1 MMLLSKNDWTKINIF
16 RNMQGKNK
24 KKTATYLI
32 ICLHLHLY
40 NKETE
45 MDIVIAGDGEVG
57 MHLAEALVRSNHN
70 ITIVD
75 PHEELLKMMESHTD
89 LMTITGDSTSTDV
102 LQRANVKRADL
113 VIAVLHDEHINL
125 LTGIIA
131 KKLGA
136 KKVIARVNTMENL
149 SPDVWRMYQDLGIDG
164 LVSPEDIAAQEI
176 ISLLKKNASSET
188 YDFAGGNLQLF
199 MVKLEPEAEI
209 LGKTVDE
216 VINQY
221 EHIEFRVAA
230 IHRRQTTFIPQGDE
244 VFQVSDMVYVVT
256 KPHAINAIIK
266 LSGKKQ
272 INVHNVM
279 IVGGGRV
286 GRITAKR
293 LEHDL
298 NIKILEID
306 KERCMELTNHL
317 SEALVVNA
325 DARNLDLL
333 EDEGIKDMDAFIAVT
348 DNTETNI
355 LTCLQAKSFGVKKT
369 IALVEN
375 IDYIDISQN
384 IGIDSIINKKLIA
397 ASYMVKYTLGAK
409 VSTLKSLSGIDAD
422 IVEFQ
427 VRAGSAVTRKTIGQ
441 LAMPLDAIICGIT
454 RDGESFIATDDFQ
467 IEADDQVVVLALP
480 NGIPAV
486 ERLFH

>member
-1 MMLLSKNDWTKINIF
+1 M
-16 RNMQGKNK
+16 
-24 KKTATYLI
+24 
-32 ICLHLHLY
+32 
-40 NKETE
+40 
-45 MDIVIAGDGEVG
+45 
-57 MHLAEALVRSNHN
+57 AEALVRSNHN

-75 PHEELLKMMESHTD
+75 PHEELLKMMESHSD
-89 LMTITGDSTSTDV
+89 LMTITGDSTSTAV

-125 LTGIIA
+125 LTSIIA

-149 SPDVWRMYQDLGIDG
+149 SPEVWRMYQDLGIDG
-164 LVSPEDIAAQEI
+164 LLSPEDIAAQEI

-209 LGKTVDE
+209 LGKTLDQVMD
-216 VINQY
+216 QY

-230 IHRRQTTFIPQGDE
+230 IHRRQSTFVPQGEE
-244 VFQVSDMVYVVT
+244 VFQVGDMVYVVT
-256 KPHAINAIIK
+256 KPHAIKDIIR
-266 LSGKKQ
+266 LSGKMQ

-293 LEHDL
+293 LESEL
-298 NIKILEID
+298 NIKILEMD
-306 KERCMELTNHL
+306 KERCMDLTNYL

-325 DARNLDLL
+325 DARNHDLL

-422 IVEFQ
+422 IVEFE
-427 VRAGSAVTRKTIGQ
+427 VRAGSAVTRKAIGQ
-441 LAMPLDAIICGIT
+441 LAMPTDAIICGIT
-454 RDGESFIATDDFQ
+454 RDGESYIATEDFQ
-467 IEADDQVVVLALP
+467 IETDDQVVVLALP
-480 NGIPAV
+480 NAIPAV

>member
-1 MMLLSKNDWTKINIF
+1 MN
-16 RNMQGKNK
+16 
-24 KKTATYLI
+24 
-32 ICLHLHLY
+32 
-40 NKETE
+40 
-45 MDIVIAGDGEVG
+45 IVIAGDGEVG
-57 MHLAEALVRSNHN
+57 MHLAEAFVRSNHN

-75 PHEELLKMMESHTD
+75 PHEELLKMMESHSD
-89 LMTITGDSTSTDV
+89 LMTITGDSTSTAV

-113 VIAVLHDEHINL
+113 MIAVLHDEHINL

-164 LVSPEDIAAQEI
+164 LLSPEDIAAQEI

-188 YDFAGGNLQLF
+188 YDFAGGKLQLF

-209 LGKTVDE
+209 LGKTVNE
-216 VINQY
+216 VVDQY

-230 IHRRQTTFIPQGDE
+230 IHRRQNTFVPQGDE
-244 VFQVSDMVYVVT
+244 VFQIADMVYVVT
-256 KPHAINAIIK
+256 KPHAIKDIIK

-272 INVHNVM
+272 IKVPNVM

-293 LEHDL
+293 LERDL

-306 KERCMELTNHL
+306 KERCMDLTNYL
-317 SEALVVNA
+317 EEALVVNA
-325 DARNLDLL
+325 DARNLNLL
-333 EDEGIKDMDAFIAVT
+333 EDEGIKDMDAFIAVS

-355 LTCLQAKSFGVKKT
+355 LTCLQAKAFGVKKT

-375 IDYIDISQN
+375 LDYIDISQN
-384 IGIDSIINKKLIA
+384 IGIDSIVNKKLIA

-422 IVEFQ
+422 IVEFL
-427 VRAGSAVTRKTIGQ
+427 VRAGSAVTRKPIGQ
-441 LAMPLDAIICGIT
+441 LEIPEGATVGGIVRGRET
-454 RDGESFIATDDFQ
+454 LLPSRELQLKQDDK
-467 IEADDQVVVLALP
+467 VVVFSLP
-480 NGIPAV
+480 KAMAKMA
-486 ERLFH
+486 RLFD

>member
-1 MMLLSKNDWTKINIF
+1 MN
-16 RNMQGKNK
+16 
-24 KKTATYLI
+24 
-32 ICLHLHLY
+32 
-40 NKETE
+40 
-45 MDIVIAGDGEVG
+45 IVIAGDGEVG

-75 PHEELLKMMESHTD
+75 PHEELLKMMESHSD
-89 LMTITGDSTSTDV
+89 LMTVTGDSTSTAV
-102 LQRANVKRADL
+102 LQRANVKKADL
-113 VIAVLHDEHINL
+113 MMAVLHDEHINL

-149 SPDVWRMYQDLGIDG
+149 SPEVWRMYQDLGIDG
-164 LVSPEDIAAQEI
+164 LLSPEDIAAQEI

-216 VINQY
+216 VVDQY

-230 IHRRQTTFIPQGDE
+230 IHRRQSTFVPQGDE
-244 VFQVSDMVYVVT
+244 VFQVADMVYVVT
-256 KPHAINAIIK
+256 KPHAINDIIK

-293 LEHDL
+293 LEKEL

-306 KERCMELTNHL
+306 KERCMDLTNYL

-409 VSTLKSLSGIDAD
+409 VASLKSLSGIDAD

-427 VRAGSAVTRKTIGQ
+427 VRAGSAVTRKPIGQ
-441 LAMPLDAIICGIT
+441 LPMPVDAIICGIT
-454 RDGESFIATDDFQ
+454 RDGESYIANDDFQ
-467 IEADDQVVVLALP
+467 IETDDQVVVLALP

>member
-1 MMLLSKNDWTKINIF
+1 MN
-16 RNMQGKNK
+16 
-24 KKTATYLI
+24 
-32 ICLHLHLY
+32 
-40 NKETE
+40 
-45 MDIVIAGDGEVG
+45 IVIAGDGEVG

-75 PHEELLKMMESHTD
+75 PHEELLKLVESHSD
-89 LMTITGDSTSTDV
+89 LMTIKGDSTSTEV
-102 LQRANVKRADL
+102 LQRANVKRADM

-125 LTGIIA
+125 LTAIIA
-131 KKLGA
+131 KKMGA

-149 SPDVWRMYQDLGIDG
+149 SPSVWRMYQDLGIDG
-164 LVSPEDIAAQEI
+164 LLSPEDIAAQEI

-199 MVKLEPEAEI
+199 MVKLDPEAEI
-209 LGKTVDE
+209 LGKTVNE
-216 VINQY
+216 VMDQY

-230 IHRRQTTFIPQGDE
+230 IHRRQSTFIPQGDE
-244 VFQVSDMVYVVT
+244 MFQVSDMVYVVT
-256 KPHAINAIIK
+256 KPHAIKDIIK

-293 LEHDL
+293 LENEL
-298 NIKILEID
+298 NIKILEMD
-306 KERCMELTNHL
+306 KERCMDLTNYL

-333 EDEGIKDMDAFIAVT
+333 EDEGIMDMDAFIAVT

-422 IVEFQ
+422 IVEFE
-427 VRAGSAVTRKTIGQ
+427 VRAGSAVTRKAIGQ
-441 LAMPLDAIICGIT
+441 LAMPLDAVICGIT
-454 RDGESFIATDDFQ
+454 RDGESYIATDDFQ
-467 IEADDQVVVLALP
+467 IEADDQVVVLSLP
-480 NGIPAV
+480 NAIPAV

>member
-1 MMLLSKNDWTKINIF
+1 MN
-16 RNMQGKNK
+16 
-24 KKTATYLI
+24 
-32 ICLHLHLY
+32 
-40 NKETE
+40 
-45 MDIVIAGDGEVG
+45 IVIAGDGEVG

-75 PHEELLKMMESHTD
+75 PHEELLKMMESHSD
-89 LMTITGDSTSTDV
+89 LMTITGDSTSTAV

-125 LTGIIA
+125 LTSIIA

-149 SPDVWRMYQDLGIDG
+149 SPEVWRMYQDLGIDG
-164 LVSPEDIAAQEI
+164 LLSPEDIAAQEI

-199 MVKLEPEAEI
+199 MVKLEAEAEI
-209 LGKTVDE
+209 LGKTVDQ
-216 VINQY
+216 VMDQY

-230 IHRRQTTFIPQGDE
+230 IHRRQSTFVPHGEE
-244 VFQVSDMVYVVT
+244 VFQVGDMVYVVT
-256 KPHAINAIIK
+256 KPHAIKDIIR

-293 LEHDL
+293 LESEL
-298 NIKILEID
+298 NIKILEMD
-306 KERCMELTNHL
+306 KERCMDLTNYL

-422 IVEFQ
+422 IVEFE
-427 VRAGSAVTRKTIGQ
+427 VRAGSAVTRKPIGQ
-441 LAMPLDAIICGIT
+441 LPMPNDAIICGIT
-454 RDGESFIATDDFQ
+454 RDGESYIATEDFQ
-467 IEADDQVVVLALP
+467 IETDDQVVVLALP
-480 NGIPAV
+480 NAIPAV

>member
-1 MMLLSKNDWTKINIF
+1 
-16 RNMQGKNK
+16 
-24 KKTATYLI
+24 
-32 ICLHLHLY
+32 
-40 NKETE
+40 
-45 MDIVIAGDGEVG
+45 

-75 PHEELLKMMESHTD
+75 PHEELLKMMESHSD
-89 LMTITGDSTSTDV
+89 LMTVTGDSTSTAV

-113 VIAVLHDEHINL
+113 LIAVLHDEHINL

-164 LVSPEDIAAQEI
+164 LLSPEDIAAQEI

-216 VINQY
+216 VVDQY

-230 IHRRQTTFIPQGDE
+230 IHRRQSTFVPQGDE

-256 KPHAINAIIK
+256 KPHAINDIIK

-293 LEHDL
+293 LEKEL

-306 KERCMELTNHL
+306 KERCMDLTNYL

-409 VSTLKSLSGIDAD
+409 VASLKSLSGIDAD

-427 VRAGSAVTRKTIGQ
+427 VRAGSAVTRKPIGQ
-441 LAMPLDAIICGIT
+441 LPMPVDAIICGIT
-454 RDGESFIATDDFQ
+454 RDGESFIANDDFQ
-467 IEADDQVVVLALP
+467 IETDDQVVVLALP

>member
-1 MMLLSKNDWTKINIF
+1 MN
-16 RNMQGKNK
+16 
-24 KKTATYLI
+24 
-32 ICLHLHLY
+32 
-40 NKETE
+40 
-45 MDIVIAGDGEVG
+45 IVIAGDGEVG

-75 PHEELLKMMESHTD
+75 PHEELLKMMESHSD
-89 LMTITGDSTSTDV
+89 LMTITGDSTSTAV
-102 LQRANVKRADL
+102 LQRANVKKADL
-113 VIAVLHDEHINL
+113 LIAVLHDEHINL

-149 SPDVWRMYQDLGIDG
+149 SPEVWRMYQDLGIDG
-164 LVSPEDIAAQEI
+164 LLSPEDIAAQEI

-221 EHIEFRVAA
+221 EHIEFRIAA
-230 IHRRQTTFIPQGDE
+230 IHRRQNTFVPQGDE
-244 VFQVSDMVYVVT
+244 VFQVADMVYVVT
-256 KPHAINAIIK
+256 KPHAIKDIIK

-293 LEHDL
+293 LEKDL
-298 NIKILEID
+298 NIKILEIN
-306 KERCMELTNHL
+306 KERCMDLTNYL

-333 EDEGIKDMDAFIAVT
+333 EDEGIKDMDA
-348 DNTETNI
+348 
-355 LTCLQAKSFGVKKT
+355 

-422 IVEFQ
+422 IVEFE
-427 VRAGSAVTRKTIGQ
+427 VRAGSAVTRKPIGQ
-441 LAMPLDAIICGIT
+441 LAMPTDAIICGIT

-467 IEADDQVVVLALP
+467 IETDDQVVVLALP
-480 NGIPAV
+480 AGIPAV

>member
-1 MMLLSKNDWTKINIF
+1 
-16 RNMQGKNK
+16 
-24 KKTATYLI
+24 
-32 ICLHLHLY
+32 
-40 NKETE
+40 
-45 MDIVIAGDGEVG
+45 

-113 VIAVLHDEHINL
+113 VISVLHDEHINL

-149 SPDVWRMYQDLGIDG
+149 SPEVWRMYQDLGIDG
-164 LVSPEDIAAQEI
+164 LLSPEDIAAQEI

-317 SEALVVNA
+317 SETLVVNA

-384 IGIDSIINKKLIA
+384 IGIDSIINKKLIS

-441 LAMPLDAIICGIT
+441 LDMPLDAIICGIT

-480 NGIPAV
+480 SGIPAV

>member
-1 MMLLSKNDWTKINIF
+1 
-16 RNMQGKNK
+16 
-24 KKTATYLI
+24 
-32 ICLHLHLY
+32 
-40 NKETE
+40 
-45 MDIVIAGDGEVG
+45 

-75 PHEELLKMMESHTD
+75 PHEELLKLVESHSD
-89 LMTITGDSTSTDV
+89 LMTIKGDSTSTEV
-102 LQRANVKRADL
+102 LQRANVKRADM

-125 LTGIIA
+125 LTAIIA
-131 KKLGA
+131 KKMGA

-149 SPDVWRMYQDLGIDG
+149 SPSVWRMYQDLGIDG
-164 LVSPEDIAAQEI
+164 LLSPEDIAAQEI

-199 MVKLEPEAEI
+199 MVKLDPEAEI
-209 LGKTVDE
+209 LGKTVNE
-216 VINQY
+216 VMDQY

-230 IHRRQTTFIPQGDE
+230 IHRRQSTFIPQGDE

-256 KPHAINAIIK
+256 KPHAIKDIIK

-293 LEHDL
+293 LENEL
-298 NIKILEID
+298 NIKILEMD
-306 KERCMELTNHL
+306 KERCMDLTNYL

-333 EDEGIKDMDAFIAVT
+333 EDEGIMDMDAFIAVT

-422 IVEFQ
+422 IVEFE
-427 VRAGSAVTRKTIGQ
+427 VRAGSAVTRKAIGQ
-441 LAMPLDAIICGIT
+441 LAMPLDAVICGIT
-454 RDGESFIATDDFQ
+454 RDGESYIATDDFQ
-467 IEADDQVVVLALP
+467 IEADDQVVVLSLP
-480 NGIPAV
+480 NAIPAV

>member
-1 MMLLSKNDWTKINIF
+1 MN
-16 RNMQGKNK
+16 
-24 KKTATYLI
+24 
-32 ICLHLHLY
+32 
-40 NKETE
+40 
-45 MDIVIAGDGEVG
+45 IVIAGDGEVG

-75 PHEELLKMMESHTD
+75 PHEELLKMMESHSD
-89 LMTITGDSTSTDV
+89 LMTITGDSTSTAV

-113 VIAVLHDEHINL
+113 MISVLHDEHINL

-149 SPDVWRMYQDLGIDG
+149 SPEVWRMYQDLGIDG
-164 LVSPEDIAAQEI
+164 LLSPEDIAAQEI

-209 LGKTVDE
+209 LGKTIDQVVD
-216 VINQY
+216 QY
-221 EHIEFRVAA
+221 EHIEFRIAA
-230 IHRRQTTFIPQGDE
+230 IHRRQSTFVPQGDE

-256 KPHAINAIIK
+256 KPHAIKDIIK

-272 INVHNVM
+272 IHVHNVM

-293 LEHDL
+293 LENEL
-298 NIKILEID
+298 NIKILEMD
-306 KERCMELTNHL
+306 KERCIELTNYL
-317 SEALVVNA
+317 SDSLVVNA
-325 DARNLDLL
+325 DARNLDML

-422 IVEFQ
+422 IVEFE
-427 VRAGSAVTRKTIGQ
+427 VRAGSAVTRKAIGQ
-441 LAMPLDAIICGIT
+441 LPMPNDAIICGIT
-454 RDGESFIATDDFQ
+454 RDGESYIATEDFQ
-467 IEADDQVVVLALP
+467 IETDDQVVVLALP
-480 NGIPAV
+480 NAIPAV

>member
-1 MMLLSKNDWTKINIF
+1 MN
-16 RNMQGKNK
+16 
-24 KKTATYLI
+24 
-32 ICLHLHLY
+32 
-40 NKETE
+40 
-45 MDIVIAGDGEVG
+45 IVIAGDGEVG

-75 PHEELLKMMESHTD
+75 PHEELLKMMESHSD
-89 LMTITGDSTSTDV
+89 LMTVTGDSTSTTV
-102 LQRANVKRADL
+102 LRRANVKRADL
-113 VIAVLHDEHINL
+113 LIAVLHDEHINL

-149 SPDVWRMYQDLGIDG
+149 SPEVWRMYQDLGIDG
-164 LVSPEDIAAQEI
+164 LLSPEDIAAQEI

-209 LGKTVDE
+209 LGKTVDQ
-216 VINQY
+216 VVNQY
-221 EHIEFRVAA
+221 EHIEFLVAA
-230 IHRRQTTFIPQGDE
+230 IHRRQSTFIPQGDE

-256 KPHAINAIIK
+256 KPHAIKDLIK

-272 INVHNVM
+272 IHVHNVM

-293 LEHDL
+293 LENEL

-306 KERCMELTNHL
+306 KERCIELTNHL
-317 SEALVVNA
+317 SETLVVNA
-325 DARNLDLL
+325 DARNLDML

-397 ASYMVKYTLGAK
+397 ASYMVKYTLGAN

-422 IVEFQ
+422 IVEFE
-427 VRAGSAVTRKTIGQ
+427 VRAGSAVTRKAIGQ
-441 LAMPLDAIICGIT
+441 LAMPNDAIICGIT
-454 RDGESFIATDDFQ
+454 RDGESYIATEDFQ
-467 IEADDQVVVLALP
+467 IETDDQVVVLALP
-480 NGIPAV
+480 NAIPAV

>member
-1 MMLLSKNDWTKINIF
+1 
-16 RNMQGKNK
+16 
-24 KKTATYLI
+24 
-32 ICLHLHLY
+32 
-40 NKETE
+40 
-45 MDIVIAGDGEVG
+45 

-75 PHEELLKMMESHTD
+75 PHEELLKMMESHSD
-89 LMTITGDSTSTDV
+89 LMTVTGDSTSTAV
-102 LQRANVKRADL
+102 LQRANVKKADL
-113 VIAVLHDEHINL
+113 MMAVLHDEHINL

-149 SPDVWRMYQDLGIDG
+149 SPEVWRMYQDLGIDG
-164 LVSPEDIAAQEI
+164 LLSPEDIAAQEI

-216 VINQY
+216 VVDQY

-230 IHRRQTTFIPQGDE
+230 IHRRQSTFVPQGDE
-244 VFQVSDMVYVVT
+244 VFQVADMVYVVT
-256 KPHAINAIIK
+256 KPHAINDIIK

-293 LEHDL
+293 LEKEL

-306 KERCMELTNHL
+306 KERCMDLTNYL

-409 VSTLKSLSGIDAD
+409 VASLKSLSGIDAD

-427 VRAGSAVTRKTIGQ
+427 VRAGSAVTRKPIGQ
-441 LAMPLDAIICGIT
+441 LPMPVDAIICGIT
-454 RDGESFIATDDFQ
+454 RDGESYIANDDFQ
-467 IEADDQVVVLALP
+467 IETDDQVVVLALP

>member
-1 MMLLSKNDWTKINIF
+1 MN
-16 RNMQGKNK
+16 
-24 KKTATYLI
+24 
-32 ICLHLHLY
+32 
-40 NKETE
+40 
-45 MDIVIAGDGEVG
+45 IVIAGDGEVG

-75 PHEELLKMMESHTD
+75 PHEELLKMMESHSD
-89 LMTITGDSTSTDV
+89 LMTVTGDSTSTAV

-113 VIAVLHDEHINL
+113 LIAVLHDEHINL

-164 LVSPEDIAAQEI
+164 LLSPEDIAAQEI

-216 VINQY
+216 VVDQY

-230 IHRRQTTFIPQGDE
+230 IHRRQSTFVPQGDE

-256 KPHAINAIIK
+256 KPHAINDIIK

-293 LEHDL
+293 LEKEL

-306 KERCMELTNHL
+306 KERCMDLTNYL

-409 VSTLKSLSGIDAD
+409 VASLKSLSGIDAD

-427 VRAGSAVTRKTIGQ
+427 VRAGSAVTRKPIGQ
-441 LAMPLDAIICGIT
+441 LPMPVDAIICGIT
-454 RDGESFIATDDFQ
+454 RDGESFIANDDFQ
-467 IEADDQVVVLALP
+467 IETDDQVVVLALP

>member
-1 MMLLSKNDWTKINIF
+1 MN
-16 RNMQGKNK
+16 
-24 KKTATYLI
+24 
-32 ICLHLHLY
+32 
-40 NKETE
+40 
-45 MDIVIAGDGEVG
+45 IVIAGDGEVG

-75 PHEELLKMMESHTD
+75 PHEELLKMMESHSD
-89 LMTITGDSTSTDV
+89 LMTITGDSTSTAV
-102 LQRANVKRADL
+102 LQRANVKKADL
-113 VIAVLHDEHINL
+113 MIAVLHDEHINL

-149 SPDVWRMYQDLGIDG
+149 SPEVWRMYQDLGIDG
-164 LVSPEDIAAQEI
+164 LLSPEDIAAQEI

-199 MVKLEPEAEI
+199 MVKLESEAEI

-216 VINQY
+216 VTDQY

-256 KPHAINAIIK
+256 KPHAIKDIIK

-279 IVGGGRV
+279 IIGGGRV

-293 LEHDL
+293 LEKEL

-306 KERCMELTNHL
+306 KERCMDLTNYL

-348 DNTETNI
+348 ENTETNI

-422 IVEFQ
+422 IVEFE
-427 VRAGSAVTRKTIGQ
+427 VRAGSAVTRKPIGQ
-441 LAMPLDAIICGIT
+441 LAMPIDAIICGIT

-467 IEADDQVVVLALP
+467 IETDDHVVVLALP
-480 NGIPAV
+480 AGIPAV

>member
-1 MMLLSKNDWTKINIF
+1 MN
-16 RNMQGKNK
+16 
-24 KKTATYLI
+24 
-32 ICLHLHLY
+32 
-40 NKETE
+40 
-45 MDIVIAGDGEVG
+45 IVIAGDGEVG

-75 PHEELLKMMESHTD
+75 PHEELLKMMESHSD
-89 LMTITGDSTSTDV
+89 LMTVTGDSTSTAV

-113 VIAVLHDEHINL
+113 LIAVLHDEHINL

-164 LVSPEDIAAQEI
+164 LLSPEDIAAQEI

-216 VINQY
+216 VVDQY

-230 IHRRQTTFIPQGDE
+230 IHRRQSTFVPQGDE

-256 KPHAINAIIK
+256 KPHAINDIIK

-286 GRITAKR
+286 GRITSKR
-293 LEHDL
+293 LEKEL

-306 KERCMELTNHL
+306 KERCMDLTNYL

-409 VSTLKSLSGIDAD
+409 VASLKSLSGIDAD

-427 VRAGSAVTRKTIGQ
+427 VRAGSAVTRKPIGQ
-441 LAMPLDAIICGIT
+441 LPMPVDAIICGIT
-454 RDGESFIATDDFQ
+454 RDGESFIANDDFQ
-467 IEADDQVVVLALP
+467 IETDDQVVVLALP